1 MHWSCNPPRATEVQN
16 EVELC
21 FDYVNIAPVGG
32 VVLDDA
38 ARVLLIERWIMR
50 NGQLG
55 FEIRLPKGH
64 VEAGE
69 TDEQAALRETCEE
82 TGYCGLAV
90 TADLGEYLNEFILP
104 EERVLRHEHFY
115 LMRLTDATPGEPHFD
130 SANADEARF
139 RPRWAANLAEAEALI
154 TFAVRA
160 RFRRTGPEAGGWK
173 LEMSRRGFG
182 LVGVWSPRPGRGDLA
197 PTARISL

>member
-1 MHWSCNPPRATEVQN
+1 MLRLREYRA
-16 EVELC
+16 
-21 FDYVNIAPVGG
+21 AGG

-38 ARVLLIERWIMR
+38 GRVLLIERWVMR

-64 VEAGE
+64 VEEGE

-82 TGYCGLAV
+82 TGYCGVAV
-90 TADLGEYLNEFILP
+90 IADLGEYLNEFILP

-139 RPRWAANLAEAEALI
+139 RRAGPRTWPRPRPRSPSRPNASSSHGREEL
-154 TFAVRA
+154 
-160 RFRRTGPEAGGWK
+160 EAG
-173 LEMSRRGFG
+173 S
-182 LVGVWSPRPGRGDLA
+182 
-197 PTARISL
+197 

>member
-1 MHWSCNPPRATEVQN
+1 MALRLREYRA
-16 EVELC
+16 
-21 FDYVNIAPVGG
+21 AGG

-38 ARVLLIERWIMR
+38 GRVLLIERWVMR

-64 VEAGE
+64 VEEGE
-69 TDEQAALRETCEE
+69 TDEQAAVRETCEE
-82 TGYCGLAV
+82 TGYCAV
-90 TADLGEYLNEFILP
+90 AVIADLGEYLNEFILP

-154 TFAVRA
+154 TFASERV
-160 RFRRTGPEAGGWK
+160 FRRTGEEAGSWK
-173 LEMSRRGFG
+173 LECLVSFGCRG
-182 LVGVWSPRPGRGDLA
+182 VVSTPRRGDL
-197 PTARISL
+197 PLSHDLCPC